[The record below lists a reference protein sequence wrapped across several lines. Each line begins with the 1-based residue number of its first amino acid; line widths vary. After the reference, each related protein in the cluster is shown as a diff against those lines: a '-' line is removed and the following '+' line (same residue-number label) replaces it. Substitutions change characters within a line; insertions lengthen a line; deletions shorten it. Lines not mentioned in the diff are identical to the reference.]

1 MASVLFKNTG
11 GGLGYKFQSL
21 YGPYL
26 HLPPDAADGIC
37 PNLTM
42 NAAAG
47 EWQSMPLQAAATRT
61 EHGTSFSATRF
72 MLASPM
78 APAFFKSVNTLTF
91 DYEIEGLDHF
101 GEKIQSVG
109 SILSIAGGAVG
120 GRTWRVFSEIN
131 AVRVRRTDAVG
142 GTPTLSLGFMSN
154 AGTGSNPTL
163 VLPLPTKLETSKQ
176 VLGARLVN
184 AAGLTLNPGGGTA
197 NGWDG
202 NSIVAALGGL
212 LQASALPSLYAT
224 LGPDSVLPSN
234 NTYWTPNRL
243 AQVGL
248 FAVSRALYVNAA
260 ANAELPEVKVLV
272 NPATMTGS

>member
-47 EWQSMPLQAAATRT
+47 EWQSMPLSSAPTRT
-61 EHGTSFSATRF
+61 EHGTAFSSTRF

-78 APAFFKSVNTLTF
+78 APAFFKGTNGLTF
-91 DYEIEGLDHF
+91 DYEIEGRDHF
-101 GEKIQSVG
+101 GDPIQSVG
-109 SILSIAGGAVG
+109 SILSVNGPG

-131 AVRVRRTDAVG
+131 AVRVRRTDSGG
-142 GTPTLSLGFMSN
+142 GTPTLSLGFMSGAL
-154 AGTGSNPTL
+154 AGTNTTMTL
-163 VLPLPTKLETSKQ
+163 VLPLPTKLETSKS
-176 VLGARLVN
+176 VLGLRVVN
-184 AAGLTLNPGGGTA
+184 AAGLTLGA
-197 NGWDG
+197 GWEV
-202 NSIVAALGGL
+202 NSITGALGGL
-212 LQASALPSLYAT
+212 LQASTAIPAF
-224 LGPDSVLPSN
+224 GPDSVLTSN

-248 FAVSRALYVNAA
+248 FCVARGTYTNASP
-260 ANAELPEVKVLV
+260 ANSPTPEVRVLV
-272 NPATMTGS
+272 NPATMSTQ

>member
-47 EWQSMPLQAAATRT
+47 EWQSMPLQSVNTRT
-61 EHGTSFSATRF
+61 EHGTSFSSTRF

-78 APAFFKSVNTLTF
+78 APAFFKSANTLTF
-91 DYEIEGLDHF
+91 DYEIEGRDHF
-101 GEKIQSVG
+101 GDPIQSVG
-109 SILSIAGGAVG
+109 SILSNAGGATG

-131 AVRVRRTDAVG
+131 AVRVRRVDAGG

-154 AGTGSNPTL
+154 AGTGTNPTL
-163 VLPLPTKLETSKQ
+163 VLPLPTKLETSRS
-176 VLGARLVN
+176 VLGLRVVN
-184 AAGLTLNPGGGTA
+184 AAGLTLGS
-197 NGWDG
+197 GWEV
-202 NSIVAALGGL
+202 NSITGALGGL
-212 LQASALPSLYAT
+212 LQASTAIPSF
-224 LGPDSVLPSN
+224 GPDSVLTSN

-248 FAVSRALYVNAA
+248 FAVARATYTNAL
-260 ANAELPEVKVLV
+260 ANALTPEVRVLV
-272 NPATMTGS
+272 NPATMSTQ

>member
-47 EWQSMPLQAAATRT
+47 EWQSMPLLSAATRT
-61 EHGTSFSATRF
+61 EHGTAFSSTRF

-78 APAFFKSVNTLTF
+78 APAFFKSTNGLTF
-91 DYEIEGLDHF
+91 DYEIEGRDHF
-101 GEKIQSVG
+101 GDPIQSVG
-109 SILSIAGGAVG
+109 SILSVNGPG

-131 AVRVRRTDAVG
+131 AVRVRRTDSGG
-142 GTPTLSLGFMSN
+142 GTPTLSLGFMSGAT
-154 AGTGSNPTL
+154 AGTNMTL
-163 VLPLPTKLETSKQ
+163 VLPLPTKLETSRS
-176 VLGARLVN
+176 VLGLRLVN
-184 AAGLTLNPGGGTA
+184 AAGLTLNSPPG
-197 NGWDG
+197 WEV
-202 NSIVAALGGL
+202 NSITGALGGL
-212 LQASALPSLYAT
+212 LQASTTITAF
-224 LGPDSVLPSN
+224 GPDSVLTSN

-248 FAVSRALYVNAA
+248 FCVARGIYTNAGP
-260 ANAELPEVKVLV
+260 NQPTPEVRVLV
-272 NPATMTGS
+272 NPATMSTQ

>member
-47 EWQSMPLQAAATRT
+47 EWQSMPLQSAATRT
-61 EHGTSFSATRF
+61 EHGTSFSSTRF

-91 DYEIEGLDHF
+91 DYEIEGRDHF
-101 GEKIQSVG
+101 GDPIQSVG
-109 SILSIAGGAVG
+109 SISSVNGPG

-131 AVRVRRTDAVG
+131 AVRVRRTDAGG

-154 AGTGSNPTL
+154 ALAGTNVTMTL
-163 VLPLPTKLETSKQ
+163 VLPLPTKLETSRS
-176 VLGARLVN
+176 VLGLRVVDN
-184 AAGLTLNPGGGTA
+184 ATLTLGT
-197 NGWDG
+197 GWEV
-202 NSIVAALGGL
+202 NSITGAVGGL
-212 LQASALPSLYAT
+212 LQASTAFPTA
-224 LGPDSVLPSN
+224 GPDTVLTTN

-248 FAVSRALYVNAA
+248 FAVARGVYVNAL
-260 ANAELPEVKVLV
+260 ANSLTPEVRVLV
-272 NPATMTGS
+272 NPATMSTQ